1 MKCAT
6 TTQYQSARTY
16 RKKTA
21 ASTTNK
27 SVGTFQGMCHSK
39 GGRWFAP
46 CYHKLSQTKDAK
58 QHSCNKTIKPL
69 SKPVHTYQDHGK
81 CCAFI
86 FVHSTAYLSHLRYR
100 QLIDYQTSSLKF
112 VFYFRLRF
120 VIPKFRGLLFM
131 RSQTRQNAVIFL

>member
-6 TTQYQSARTY
+6 TTQFQSARTY

-58 QHSCNKTIKPL
+58 QHSCNKTILPL
-69 SKPVHTYQDHGK
+69 SEPVHTYQDHGI
-81 CCAFI
+81 CCDFI
-86 FVHSTAYLSHLRYR
+86 FVHSAAYLSHKVSTVNRLPN
-100 QLIDYQTSSLKF
+100 LILEIRLLLQTSFCHSKVQGPF
-112 VFYFRLRF
+112 INE
-120 VIPKFRGLLFM
+120 VINEAKCG
-131 RSQTRQNAVIFL
+131 